1 MKAKKIRFSGTER
14 NRAATNPHAAGQGT
28 TPPQGKLPTVIAVGT
43 AALILANDSR
53 RKNTS
58 RVTTFK
64 FVHSI
69 LQNWMETLIW
79 TLKEGRSQS
88 RWYTWKI
95 TVKTNTSRGAVE
107 VAGYNQDCQTASA
120 SQGTYDGSSFLTA
133 SPLPIPTF
141 SKKPRIVKIRSA
153 ILNLAKIHEN
163 ENYEDLGHF
172 PK

>member
-58 RVTTFK
+58 QVTTFK

-79 TLKEGRSQS
+79 TLKEGR
-88 RWYTWKI
+88 
-95 TVKTNTSRGAVE
+95 VKV
-107 VAGYNQDCQTASA
+107 GY
-120 SQGTYDGSSFLTA
+120 
-133 SPLPIPTF
+133 
-141 SKKPRIVKIRSA
+141 
-153 ILNLAKIHEN
+153 IHEK
-163 ENYEDLGHF
+163 LQ
-172 PK
+172 